1 MKFINALILAVVV
14 VGLMY
19 AAVNLRGKETVY
31 ERNETLEVETP
42 VEEVIEQDVI
52 EKARQ
57 ELERINQE
65 LDTKEQEL
73 LEQRKAID
81 TELEKLRTTRTS
93 FQ

>member
-19 AAVNLRGKETVY
+19 AVINLKGEEIVY
-31 ERNETLEVETP
+31 EQNETLEVETP
-42 VEEVIEQDVI
+42 VEEVEKEDVI
-52 EKARQ
+52 ERARL
-57 ELERINQE
+57 ELERINTE
-65 LDTKEQEL
+65 LDAKEQEL

-81 TELEKLRTTRTS
+81 VELEKLRQTRVS